1 MKNRPNP
8 QRLIGQRLVDD
19 QPAGGLQGMTDWCS
33 GNCVAYP
40 RDCWNPSGSFRCW
53 LFEDGS
59 AVRFSDM
66 TDRWISVL
74 VDPKDPIVKGSP
86 VPR

>member
-1 MKNRPNP
+1 MKYRNL
-8 QRLIGQRLVDD
+8 LIAEQLVND
-19 QPAGGLQGMTDWCS
+19 QPPDGLQGMTDWCS
-33 GNCVAYP
+33 EHSVAYP

-53 LFEDGS
+53 LFEDGT

-66 TDRWISVL
+66 TGHWISVQ